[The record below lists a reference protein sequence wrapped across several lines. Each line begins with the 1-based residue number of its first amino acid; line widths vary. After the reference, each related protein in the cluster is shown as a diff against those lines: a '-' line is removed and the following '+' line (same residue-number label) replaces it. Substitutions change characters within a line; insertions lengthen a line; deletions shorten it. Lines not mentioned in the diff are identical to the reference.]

1 MELSTL
7 LAVAVPSATLMGGLG
22 GALINGAATRRSGAR
37 SARVAARAVHAKE
50 QLEALAAY
58 LDAVRGTPD
67 RSPDRARTAYYRA
80 TLLAPTNEIE
90 ASVERVEDLR
100 SVSLRPSPGPRPGA
114 VEMRKLEEWAAGEE
128 IAEDEG
134 RAGGYEHREAL
145 DSVRA
150 FIKRQDEAH
159 AKGEPE
165 KDPEPLAAYLED
177 REVAPDAEWARRLL
191 STGAARAQWQADM
204 RGWRLE
210 RDKALAEVSLA
221 VSELDDLVRSW
232 VRGQR

>member
-37 SARVAARAVHAKE
+37 SARVAAHAVHAKE

-67 RSPDRARTAYYRA
+67 HSPGRARTAYYRA
-80 TLLAPTNEIE
+80 TPTNEIE
-90 ASVERVEDLR
+90 DAVERVEDLR

-114 VEMRKLEEWAAGEE
+114 VEMRKLEEWAAAEQ
-128 IAEDEG
+128 IAEDER

-145 DSVRA
+145 DSVHT

-177 REVAPDAEWARRLL
+177 RAVAPDTEWARRLL
-191 STGAARAQWQADM
+191 STGAARAQWQADV